1 MAIERSERGGVRG
14 GPEFKG
20 STLRYWASMIK
31 RMEPGEAPA
40 PAGRV
45 RMARVV
51 VRKAPADPTIEVA
64 VGAARVVVRAGF
76 DPALLRQVSSRWGGV
91 MIPSGVQIFVALEPV
106 DMRLSFDRLSGLAKE
121 HSRLRRAERRA
132 LRLFRT
138 RRDALKVLFFDGS
151 GMVIFY
157 KRLDRGTFRVPET
170 TRGEAHGTSR
180 STTRRSRR
188 CSTASTSRRKTRA
201 RRSRAQMH

>member
-1 MAIERSERGGVRG
+1 MTATQAKWADRVLEWRSSGQSAEQYAEGR
-14 GPEFKG
+14 EFKG

-76 DPALLRQVSSRWGGV
+76 DPALLRQV
-91 MIPSGVQIFVALEPV
+91 IVALG
-106 DMRLSFDRLSGLAKE
+106 R
-121 HSRLRRAERRA
+121 
-132 LRLFRT
+132 
-138 RRDALKVLFFDGS
+138 GS
-151 GMVIFY
+151 
-157 KRLDRGTFRVPET
+157 
-170 TRGEAHGTSR
+170 
-180 STTRRSRR
+180 
-188 CSTASTSRRKTRA
+188 
-201 RRSRAQMH
+201 